1 MNYFEYEKSSPKT
14 EYYEILQNLM
24 ERWEY
29 EIVEFKEAKGGYN
42 EDKIGQYFSAIS
54 NEANLKQQQF
64 GWFILGV
71 SETVDKHIVG
81 TSFKAGKPALLEKF
95 KYSLSKD
102 LTDGISFLD
111 VIELYPILNGR
122 QFRVLMFK
130 IPAAAV
136 GISTEWKNKYYARSG
151 DSLVPLQQAK
161 IDIIRHQNRQDWS
174 RQAIQNSDITFPCI
188 FAVRK

>member
-1 MNYFEYEKSSPKT
+1 MIYFEYEKSSPKT

-81 TSFKAGKPALLEKF
+81 TSFKAGKPELLEKF

-111 VIELYPILNGR
+111 VIELY
-122 QFRVLMFK
+122 
-130 IPAAAV
+130 
-136 GISTEWKNKYYARSG
+136 YA
-151 DSLVPLQQAK
+151 
-161 IDIIRHQNRQDWS
+161 
-174 RQAIQNSDITFPCI
+174 F
-188 FAVRK
+188 